1 MASISITIPDAVA
14 NRVTNG
20 LAGQYNYQATIPAP
34 NPLDPPVPNP
44 ETKAQFAKRMVA
56 KFIKDSVK
64 AFEATQAAGTA
75 RDTAAADVETAIA
88 LT

>member
-1 MASISITIPDAVA
+1 MVISITIPDAVGS
-14 NRVTNG
+14 RVVDG

-34 NPLDPPVPNP
+34 NPLNPPVPNP

-75 RDTAAADVETAIA
+75 RDTAAASVETAIT

>member
-1 MASISITIPDAVA
+1 MASIQITIPDGVA
-14 NRVTNG
+14 ARVTDG

-34 NPLDPPVPNP
+34 NPLNPPVPNP

-56 KFIKDSVK
+56 NFIKDSVK
-64 AFEATQAAGTA
+64 AYEATQAARIA
-75 RDTAAADVETAIA
+75 RDTAAASVETAIT

>member
-1 MASISITIPDAVA
+1 MASIQITIPDAVA
-14 NRVTNG
+14 SRVTNG

-34 NPLDPPVPNP
+34 NPLNPPVPNP

-75 RDTAAADVETAIA
+75 RDTASADVETTIT